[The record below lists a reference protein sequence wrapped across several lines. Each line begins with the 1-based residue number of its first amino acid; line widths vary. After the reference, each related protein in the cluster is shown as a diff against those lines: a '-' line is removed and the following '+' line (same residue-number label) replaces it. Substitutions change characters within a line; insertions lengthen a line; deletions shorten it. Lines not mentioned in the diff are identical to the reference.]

1 MFEEAMTWTARTD
14 VGPNER
20 CFVGTHADADLN
32 RKTFGYVQEYANGTA
47 AYWRQP
53 MDQAKAAPSLDA
65 AKKLAAQWAFP
76 LAVVCI
82 DDQGHE
88 ELSGR
93 YHEGEK
99 EDPQYK
105 AMEEAVSLAS
115 AVLQNI
121 RQHDG
126 FGSFGNPALAIN
138 MKLKISNVRIYA
150 NDRTVLVDYVV

>member
-1 MFEEAMTWTARTD
+1 M
-14 VGPNER
+14 
-20 CFVGTHADADLN
+20 
-32 RKTFGYVQEYANGTA
+32 QEYANGTA
-47 AYWRQP
+47 AHWRQP
-53 MDQAKAAPSLDA
+53 MDQAKPAPSLDA
-65 AKKLAAQWAFP
+65 AKKSAAEWACFP

-82 DDQGHE
+82 DDQGNE

-99 EDPQYK
+99 EGPHYH
-105 AMEEAVSLAS
+105 AMEEAKMLAS
-115 AVLQNI
+115 AVLKNI